1 MIKASFFSRFLS
13 HTVLVVL
20 AVFFLAPLIYIF
32 LNSFKPT
39 EEIFAV
45 PQSILP
51 INWTLDA
58 YREIGGSRVGKYFR
72 NTTVITL
79 FSVALV
85 VILSSLAGYGFARL
99 PFRGSTL
106 MLLAIV
112 GTLTIPLAIL
122 LVPIFLMA
130 NAVGL
135 LSTNLGLILPNV
147 AVTLPFAILIM
158 RASFL
163 AIPREIE
170 EAGIMDGAGAFN
182 RWRLIMLPIAR
193 NGVVLVT
200 VITSYNVWGEYILA
214 KTLAMNPESMPLSV
228 GLTLMKGEVWDFGLL
243 AAVIVLAT
251 LPPIIIFIFFQRKI
265 VDGIAQGAVKG

>member
-1 MIKASFFSRFLS
+1 LIKTPLLSRLLS
-13 HTVLVVL
+13 HAALVVL
-20 AVFFLAPLIYIF
+20 ALFFLAPLIYI
-32 LNSFKPT
+32 LLSSFKPT

-51 INWTLDA
+51 MNWTLDA
-58 YREIGGSRVGKYFR
+58 YREIGGGRVGQYFR

-79 FSVALV
+79 SSVILV
-85 VILSSLAGYGFARL
+85 VILSSLAGYGFAKL
-99 PFRGSTL
+99 PFRGSNL
-106 MLLAIV
+106 VLLAIV

-130 NAVGL
+130 NQVGL

-158 RASFL
+158 RANFL
-163 AIPREIE
+163 SIPLEVE
-170 EAGIMDGAGAFN
+170 EAGIMDGAGTFT
-182 RWRLIMLPIAR
+182 RWRLIMLPMAR

-200 VITSYNVWGEYILA
+200 IITSYNVWGEYILA
-214 KTLAMNPESMPLSV
+214 KTLAMNPDSMPLSV
-228 GLTLMKGEVWDFGLL
+228 GLTLLKGEVWDYGLL

-251 LPPIIIFIFFQRKI
+251 LPPIIIFVFFQRKI

>member
-1 MIKASFFSRFLS
+1 MIKTPLLPRLLS
-13 HTVLVVL
+13 HAALVVL
-20 AVFFLAPLIYIF
+20 ALFFLAPLIYI
-32 LNSFKPT
+32 LLSSFKPAV
-39 EEIFAV
+39 EIFAV

-51 INWTLDA
+51 VNWTLDA
-58 YREIGGSRVGKYFR
+58 YREIGGGRVGQYFL

-79 FSVALV
+79 SSVTLV
-85 VILSSLAGYGFARL
+85 VILSSLAGYGFAKL
-99 PFRGSTL
+99 PFRGSNL
-106 MLLAIV
+106 VLLAIV

-130 NAVGL
+130 NQVGL

-158 RASFL
+158 RVNFL
-163 AIPREIE
+163 SIPREIE
-170 EAGIMDGAGAFN
+170 EAGIMDGAGTFR
-182 RWRLIMLPIAR
+182 RWRLIMLPMAR
-193 NGVVLVT
+193 NGIVLVT
-200 VITSYNVWGEYILA
+200 IITSYNVWGEYILA
-214 KTLAMNPESMPLSV
+214 KTLAMNPDSMPLSV
-228 GLTLMKGEVWDFGLL
+228 GLTLLKGEVWDFGLL